1 MGLLMFS
8 ARVHDLMRRKSN
20 IEYRLT
26 QLTRKLSDLQ
36 DYATYVGNCA
46 DGNFDI
52 GEALAL
58 PGSTLGRVMGHA
70 GRVYNESMAYANANA
85 PYYQQMWMQQY
96 GGNLDANS
104 QAMMN
109 NYIMSQLY
117 KDAADKMTQ
126 KEVRRLKREEE
137 KMKNEKEQQETLLK
151 EVEQELQSAR
161 QARDAGIK
169 EMAPKYV
176 AGGQ

>member
-46 DGNFDI
+46 EGNFDI

-96 GGNLDANS
+96 GGNLDTNS
-104 QAMMN
+104 QQMMN
-109 NYIMSQLY
+109 NYIMGQLY
-117 KDAADKMTQ
+117 TDAADKMTQ

-161 QARDAGIK
+161 QARDNGIK